1 MYMDIDTY
9 LLKDQ
14 DRTVLTEI
22 GDSNNITSTRKLRTH
37 TNVTT
42 DAAATKKTKK
52 ARLNRD

>member
-9 LLKDQ
+9 LLNDQ

-22 GDSNNITSTRKLRTH
+22 CDSNNITSTRKLRTH

-52 ARLNRD
+52 ASLNRD